1 MPVDYNLVKR
11 VITSFNNLHYDKD
24 TGILHSLTAAR
35 IHELRGAYI
44 LKAITASESIVLLTL
59 AASIAET
66 NSVLDIVLGNYIE
79 TKETRRKGQ
88 KTFKHLHEYLMYV
101 LKNENQLHLLQAK
114 VTIQLCLILIMFSH
128 TINPNIFF
136 RLLK

>member
-24 TGILHSLTAAR
+24 TGILHSLAAGR

-44 LKAITASESIVLLTL
+44 LQYITESECIVLITL
-59 AASIAET
+59 AASISDT
-66 NSVLDIVLGNYIE
+66 NSVLDILLGDYLE

-88 KTFKHLHEYLMYV
+88 KTFKHLLEYV
-101 LKNENQLHLLQAK
+101 LYVLQNEHTLQILQAK
-114 VTIQLCLILIMFSH
+114 VKIDIYIHIKLYTLY
-128 TINPNIFF
+128 
-136 RLLK
+136 

>member
-44 LKAITASESIVLLTL
+44 LKFLTESESIVLITL
-59 AASIAET
+59 AASIADT
-66 NSVLDIVLGNYIE
+66 NSILDILLDDYLE

-101 LKNENQLHLLQAK
+101 LKNEQQLDLLKAK
-114 VTIQLCLILIMFSH
+114 VRFLNVNVS
-128 TINPNIFF
+128 INVFKLN
-136 RLLK
+136 

>member
-1 MPVDYNLVKR
+1 MTYLIGYKLSNANHVLKLLQIMPVDYNFVKR
-11 VITSFNNLHYDKD
+11 VITFFNNLHYDKD

-44 LKAITASESIVLLTL
+44 LKAITASESIVLFTL

-66 NSVLDIVLGNYIE
+66 NSVLDIELGDYTE

-88 KTFKHLHEYLMYV
+88 KTLEHLHEYLIYV

-114 VTIQLCLILIMFSH
+114 VTI
-128 TINPNIFF
+128 
-136 RLLK
+136 

>member
-1 MPVDYNLVKR
+1 M
-11 VITSFNNLHYDKD
+11 
-24 TGILHSLTAAR
+24 TAAR
-35 IHELRGAYI
+35 IHELCGAYI

-66 NSVLDIVLGNYIE
+66 NSVLDIVLGNCIE

-88 KTFKHLHEYLMYV
+88 KTFKHLHDYLMYV